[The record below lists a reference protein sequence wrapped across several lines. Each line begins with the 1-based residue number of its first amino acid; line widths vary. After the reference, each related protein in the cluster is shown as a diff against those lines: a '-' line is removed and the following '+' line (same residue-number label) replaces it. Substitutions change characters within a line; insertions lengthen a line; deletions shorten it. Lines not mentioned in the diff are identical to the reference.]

1 VHPLLDGVKA
11 KIERATLHLE
21 KFRRDASPFEDG
33 AYTTRVDPDLPA
45 GVFRLFAKDMGLG
58 SPPVQLMLL
67 AGEIAYQL
75 RSALDH
81 IAFVFA
87 TDLPEIARE
96 FPIFDNREGYEKKG
110 RAKIEGMSSY
120 HEEIVVSVHLCLP
133 AFWG

>member
-1 VHPLLDGVKA
+1 MHPLLDGVKA
-11 KIERATLHLE
+11 KIDRATQHLE
-21 KFRRDASPFEDG
+21 TFRRDSNVFEEG
-33 AYTTRVDPDLPA
+33 AYHTLAQPDLPA

-87 TDLPEIARE
+87 TDLPEIARK
-96 FPIFDNREGYEKKG
+96 FPIFDSQEGYEKKG
-110 RAKIEGMSSY
+110 RAK
-120 HEEIVVSVHLCLP
+120 
-133 AFWG
+133 